1 MNGGE
6 QRIKKHQH
14 PQGILILASIAF
26 IIAVYDLFTFIHITI
41 FVKFFIELIPYLI
54 FSILLFLLTF
64 SLLKGLWWGW
74 YLGMIFSV
82 FGIVKGLFGI
92 IGAPFSQLEII
103 SNSVSK
109 GAWAENTLLAFLL
122 SLIIIVIST
131 SALFYLRRRE
141 IKSYFKKS
149 R

>member
-1 MNGGE
+1 
-6 QRIKKHQH
+6 
-14 PQGILILASIAF
+14 
-26 IIAVYDLFTFIHITI
+26 
-41 FVKFFIELIPYLI
+41 
-54 FSILLFLLTF
+54 
-64 SLLKGLWWGW
+64 
-74 YLGMIFSV
+74 MIFSV